1 MSELEQIALPRLTS
15 IFVILNHLIL
25 YSVARFISI
34 IFFLVLPLGIT
45 LAQETIVQ
53 GKVTDANSG
62 DPIPFANVHFKGTGI
77 GTATDFDGN
86 YRLKIASGLVDSLI
100 ATYVSY
106 KPKSKAVIQGVTQT
120 INFQLSEDLVGLQ
133 EVVVSPGENPAF
145 EILRNVVKNKAKNDK
160 RKLSAYEF
168 DTYTKIEI
176 DVDNISEKLREKKI
190 MKKIAQ
196 VLDSIDRIAGE
207 DGKPIL
213 PLFIAESVS
222 KSYYRQNPTL
232 KKEYQSKSKISGVG
246 IEDGTLVT
254 QLVGSSFQEYNFYQ
268 NWLTI
273 LTKEFVSPIADGWRL
288 YYEFD
293 LTDSLF
299 IDDQFCYRLD
309 FFPKSPQELAFNGSI
324 WITKKEFALKR
335 IDATVGKQANINFV
349 EKIKIQQDMAPTNEG
364 AWLPV
369 KNRVLI
375 DIGEL
380 TGNSAG
386 MLAKFYTS
394 NKNFVIN
401 KPHEAEFYSRSIEVA
416 EDARLH
422 EDEKYWD
429 SIRHEPLSRTE
440 LNVYKMID
448 TLRNI
453 PIIKTYTDIL
463 KIIFEGYFKVS
474 KDVEIGP
481 YLGFVAWNNIE
492 GFRVQCGFKTTY
504 AFSKKFILGG
514 QLAYGF
520 TDQKLKYLFSAQQ
533 ILSRHRWTVLGIR
546 ARSDLARIGV
556 DEENLADN
564 PLFLTATR
572 WGYFR
577 RGYYFNEGRASIQRQ
592 LFKGFSAKMSMRYWT
607 FEPTYN
613 FGYYQSPSDVTT
625 VFETF
630 KSTDATIEARYAFDE
645 VFIQDENDRIS
656 MGTTKSPVITLRYTR
671 GLKGVFGSNY
681 DFDKLRLSLSKR
693 IRTGPLGVGYVSLNG
708 EYIFN
713 TLPYPMLALH
723 LGNQSFLYSSIT
735 YNLMNY
741 GEFTSDHFASLQYRQ
756 YLEGFLM
763 NRIPL
768 IRKLNWRLLGT
779 ANVIMGGLRDS
790 NKSIISDHTISGDPT
805 LQPGFFEG
813 NKPYVELGYGV
824 ENIFR
829 FLRVD
834 FVHRLSYLDH
844 IRPPGEKIRSFGV
857 FFTVQFQL

>member
-1 MSELEQIALPRLTS
+1 MQFLLY
-15 IFVILNHLIL
+15 LIL
-25 YSVARFISI
+25 DSVVRFISI
-34 IFFLVLPLGIT
+34 IFFLVLHFT
-45 LAQETIVQ
+45 TSWAQEAIVQ

-86 YRLKIASGLVDSLI
+86 YRLRISPGQSDSVIAS
-100 ATYVSY
+100 YVGY
-106 KPKSKAVIQGVTQT
+106 KPKSKAFTQGGTQT

-133 EVVVSPGENPAF
+133 EIIVTPGENPAF
-145 EILRNVVKNKAKNDK
+145 EILRNVVKNKSKNDK
-160 RKLSAYEF
+160 RKLSAYEY
-168 DTYTKIEI
+168 DTYSKIEI
-176 DVDNISEKLREKKI
+176 DVDNISEKFREKKI
-190 MKKIAQ
+190 MKKISQ
-196 VLDSIDRIAGE
+196 VLDSIDRMAGE

-213 PLFIAESVS
+213 PLFISESVS
-222 KSYYRQNPTL
+222 KLYYRQNPTL
-232 KKEYQSKSKISGVG
+232 KKEYQIKSKINGVG

-254 QLVGSSFQEYNFYQ
+254 QLIGASFQEYNFYQ

-288 YYEFD
+288 YYEYD
-293 LTDSLF
+293 LMDSLL

-309 FFPKSPQELAFNGSI
+309 FYPKSPQELAFAGSM

-349 EKIKIQQDMAPTNEG
+349 EKIKIQQDLAPTIEG

-369 KNRVLI
+369 KNRLLI
-375 DIGEL
+375 DVGEL
-380 TGNSAG
+380 TGKSAG

-394 NKNFVIN
+394 NKNFIID
-401 KPHEAEFYSRSIEVA
+401 KPHEVEFYNRPIEVA
-416 EDARLH
+416 EDARLKVG
-422 EDEKYWD
+422 EKYWD
-429 SIRHEPLSRTE
+429 SIRHEPLTSTE

-504 AFSKKFILGG
+504 GFSKKFILGG

-520 TDQKLKYLFSAQQ
+520 NDQRMKYSFSAQQ
-533 ILSRHRWTVLGIR
+533 ILSRHRWTVFSIR

-577 RGYYFNEGRASIQRQ
+577 RGYYFNEGRASIQRE

-613 FGYYQSPSDVTT
+613 FGYYKSPSDVT
-625 VFETF
+625 VYETF
-630 KSTDATIEARYAFDE
+630 QSTEVAVEARYAFDE
-645 VFIQDENDRIS
+645 VFLQDENERIS

-671 GLKGVFGSNY
+671 GLKGVLGSNF

-790 NKSIISDHTISGDPT
+790 NEKIISDHTIAGDPIAK
-805 LQPGFFEG
+805 PGALDP
-813 NKPYVELGYGV
+813 NKPYIELGYGV
-824 ENIFR
+824 ENIFK

-844 IRPPGEKIRSFGV
+844 VRQPGEKIRSFGV
-857 FFTVQFQL
+857 FFTIQFQL